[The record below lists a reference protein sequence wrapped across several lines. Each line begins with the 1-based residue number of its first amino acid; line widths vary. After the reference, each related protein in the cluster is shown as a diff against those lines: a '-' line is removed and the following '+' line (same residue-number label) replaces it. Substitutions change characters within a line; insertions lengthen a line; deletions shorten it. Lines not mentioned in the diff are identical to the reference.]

1 MKTLNNDYLKYW
13 RVIRYYIMAKYNLCQ
28 NSLDILL
35 FLNSEEYFSR
45 KKFQEFN
52 ELLPWDRN
60 RFDKLVADGWIDKF
74 RDGPSQISKV
84 YKLSYKAKRVITSIY
99 KKLNGD
105 EIPMSQC
112 NNTMFAKNVRYT
124 DKVYRNFMK
133 QMNNYIREKKLNP
146 LYDKEL

>member
-1 MKTLNNDYLKYW
+1 MKTPKNDYLKYW
-13 RVIRYYIMAKYNLCQ
+13 RVIRYYIMAKYNLCH

-74 RDGPSQISKV
+74 RDGPSQATKI

-133 QMNNYIREKKLNP
+133 QMNEYIREKKLNP
-146 LYDKEL
+146 DYDKEL

>member
-1 MKTLNNDYLKYW
+1 
-13 RVIRYYIMAKYNLCQ
+13 MAKYNLSQ
-28 NSLDILL
+28 HGLDILL

-45 KKFQEFN
+45 RKFQEFN
-52 ELLPWDRN
+52 ELLPWDTQ

-74 RDGPSQISKV
+74 RDGPSQATKI
-84 YKLSYKAKRVITSIY
+84 YKLSYKSKRMLGSLY
-99 KKLNGD
+99 KKLNGE

-133 QMNNYIREKKLNP
+133 QMNSYIREKKLNP
-146 LYDKEL
+146 EYDKEL